1 MDNDKNSFLFERT
14 QSLVEEFEIVDFD
27 LLSKQEQLSL
37 VKHLLSMALLEVE
50 AQNRPLTEWE
60 ADTLSGAIGAAMAG
74 MDKLALTKIEL
85 SQLKRKVKAT
95 PQIWLSNTEK
105 FELQSLQ
112 RALIGISEASGDL

>member
-1 MDNDKNSFLFERT
+1 MRVSR
-14 QSLVEEFEIVDFD
+14 D
-27 LLSKQEQLSL
+27 LQARLSKQEQLSL

-74 MDKLALTKIEL
+74 MYKLALTKIEL